1 MTRTGA
7 GAGAKGARTT
17 GAAGG
22 GGDGVVAR
30 GAAPRTAG
38 PERPESAREHVS
50 DPDGTFLDSSAMEV
64 LLGLGSLACLYLKH
78 VPRLLNDKL
87 NFDPP

>member
-1 MTRTGA
+1 MSTCFL
-7 GAGAKGARTT
+7 
-17 GAAGG
+17 
-22 GGDGVVAR
+22 
-30 GAAPRTAG
+30 
-38 PERPESAREHVS
+38 EHVS
-50 DPDGTFLDSSAMEV
+50 DRDGTFLDSSAMEV